1 MRLTIAELMRTLEY
15 VPKDTAPDLHEKIL
29 GHLVTE
35 KFRQGLKHLAGKQW
49 DDKYAEIFDSL
60 NEAELAAWK
69 KTGARLR

>member
-29 GHLVTE
+29 GHLVTAR
-35 KFRQGLKHLAGKQW
+35 FREALKHKQGV
-49 DDKYAEIFDSL
+49 DFDKAYAEVFDAL
-60 NEAELAAWK
+60 NEAELAAWR

>member
-29 GHLVTE
+29 GHLVAAR
-35 KFRQGLKHLAGKQW
+35 FREALKHRHGA
-49 DDKYAEIFDSL
+49 DFDKAYAEVFDSL
-60 NEAELAAWK
+60 NETELAAWR